1 MTTAPL
7 LQRLTAVADQLG
19 LPLAVGIYADSP
31 APDTYL
37 VVTPLSDVFEVF
49 ADNQP
54 GIEVEEARI
63 SVFTKANY
71 LPVRNQLTAALMEAG
86 LTVTARRYVGYEPD
100 TGYHHYSID
109 IATYTHYRS

>member
-1 MTTAPL
+1 MTTVPL

-31 APDTYL
+31 APGTYL

-71 LPVRNQLTAALMEAG
+71 LSVRDRLTAALLEAG

-100 TGYHHYSID
+100 TGYHHYGVD
-109 IATYTHYRS
+109 VAGWAEF